1 MPRGLN
7 DCHDRALPAHAKA
20 GVSMKTRHPLIL
32 TARIAEK
39 DLEPFDRLRQAHF
52 PPDRNFLRAHL
63 TMFHRLPGE
72 YEVRIV
78 DVLSRVAESE
88 PSLSAEVSGIRHLGA
103 GVAFVITSPA
113 LETLRGALKSA
124 FVNWLG
130 SQDMQTWRPHI
141 TIQNKVTRAKADG
154 LHRDLQAGFEP
165 WSIEI
170 VGLDLWGYLG
180 GPWQHLAFAPFGS
193 RPQA

>member
-1 MPRGLN
+1 
-7 DCHDRALPAHAKA
+7 
-20 GVSMKTRHPLIL
+20 MKTRHPLIL
-32 TARIAEK
+32 TARISEK

-52 PPDRNFLRAHL
+52 PPDRNFLRAYL

-78 DVLSRVAESE
+78 DALNRAAESV
-88 PSLSAEVSGIRHLGA
+88 PSVTAEVSGVRHLGA
-103 GVAFVITSPA
+103 GVAFVIACPP
-113 LETLRGALKSA
+113 LEAIRGALKRA
-124 FVNWLG
+124 FVSRLG

-141 TIQNKVTRAKADG
+141 TIQNKVARVKADE
-154 LHRDLQAGFEP
+154 LHRDLQARFEP

-170 VGLDLWGYLG
+170 VGLDLWAYLG

-193 RPQA
+193 RPQV

>member
-1 MPRGLN
+1 
-7 DCHDRALPAHAKA
+7 
-20 GVSMKTRHPLIL
+20 MKTRHPLIL

-39 DLEPFDRLRQAHF
+39 DLEQFDRLRQAHF

-72 YEVRIV
+72 YEARIV
-78 DVLSRVAESE
+78 DALNCAAESV
-88 PSLSAEVSGIRHLGA
+88 PSVTAEVSGVRHLGA
-103 GVAFVITSPA
+103 GVAFVIACPP
-113 LETLRGALKSA
+113 LEAIRGALKSA

-141 TIQNKVTRAKADG
+141 TIQNKVARVKADE
-154 LHRDLQAGFEP
+154 LYRDLQARFEP
-165 WSIEI
+165 RSIEI
-170 VGLDLWGYLG
+170 VGLDLWAYLG
-180 GPWQHLAFAPFGS
+180 GPWQHLALAPFGS